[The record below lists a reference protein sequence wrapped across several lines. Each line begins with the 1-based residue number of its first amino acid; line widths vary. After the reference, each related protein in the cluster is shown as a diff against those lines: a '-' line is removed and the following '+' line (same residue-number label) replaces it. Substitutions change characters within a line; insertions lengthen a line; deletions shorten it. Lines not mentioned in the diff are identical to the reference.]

1 MPTEEDQS
9 PLQSPRTAA
18 MASWTMMVIL
28 IALALTAA
36 NAVEWGGPEKGTALA
51 TWSGAAD
58 GAGSEGTRARCLDSF
73 CKKVTGRTDDMHAL
87 TYKLVAG
94 ECGYFQAVKET
105 PWLSMVTAV
114 PP

>member
-36 NAVEWGGPEKGTALA
+36 NAVEWGGPEKGTALS
-51 TWSGAAD
+51 TWSDAAD
-58 GAGSEGTRARCLDSF
+58 GAGSEGTRARCLDSS
-73 CKKVTGRTDDMHAL
+73 CTKVTGRMDGRHAR
-87 TYKLVAG
+87 TNI
-94 ECGYFQAVKET
+94 
-105 PWLSMVTAV
+105 
-114 PP
+114 